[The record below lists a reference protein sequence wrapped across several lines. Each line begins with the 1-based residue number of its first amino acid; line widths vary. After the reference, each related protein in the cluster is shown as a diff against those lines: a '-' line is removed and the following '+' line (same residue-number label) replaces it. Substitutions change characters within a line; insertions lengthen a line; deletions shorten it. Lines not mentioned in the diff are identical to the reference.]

1 MNQKIKMV
9 TTKDTCSTALNQKAF
24 EKIYVYE
31 ITKPTEK
38 FGWNVASIVLDKVYI
53 QCIVN
58 QRELREGILWFL
70 RPLSTI
76 FQFYRGRVN
85 YEMGSTTVDCLTLD
99 SMIKLKAVNLECSN
113 NNNKKRV

>member
-1 MNQKIKMV
+1 
-9 TTKDTCSTALNQKAF
+9 LNKH
-24 EKIYVYE
+24 IYE
-31 ITKPTEK
+31 ITKPIEK

-53 QCIVN
+53 YS
-58 QRELREGILWFL
+58 ESTGITRGGLWCL
-70 RPLSTI
+70 TPPSTI

-113 NNNKKRV
+113 NNNKKLHIGKHV

>member
-24 EKIYVYE
+24 EKIYVYK
-31 ITKPTEK
+31 ITKPIEK
-38 FGWNVASIVLDKVYI
+38 FGWNVASIVFDKVYI
-53 QCIVN
+53 YS
-58 QRELREGILWFL
+58 ESTGITRGGLWFL
-70 RPLSTI
+70 TPLSTI

-85 YEMGSTTVDCLTLD
+85 YEMGSTTVDCLKLD